1 MPDLESTGHGFV
13 SQMGHS
19 AKRFYEICKSVFK
32 YSRLKNVSMQVN
44 EIFSMCYTFRLINLQ
59 KQVLSKLNH
68 VVPLPSESF
77 MREETSPLH

>member
-1 MPDLESTGHGFV
+1 MPDLESKGHGFV
-13 SQMGHS
+13 SQMGLLD
-19 AKRFYEICKSVFK
+19 FMK
-32 YSRLKNVSMQVN
+32 YASLYLRLKNVSMQVN

-77 MREETSPLH
+77 MREETSLLH